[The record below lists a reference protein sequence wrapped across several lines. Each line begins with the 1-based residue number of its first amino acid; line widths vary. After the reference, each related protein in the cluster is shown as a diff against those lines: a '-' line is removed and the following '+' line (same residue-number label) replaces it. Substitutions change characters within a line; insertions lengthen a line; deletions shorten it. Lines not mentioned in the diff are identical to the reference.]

1 MDPVIALLLWSSP
14 FVVSPAGG
22 ECQLTVA
29 PNHAVVAETNGRNGD
44 AAPHILRVA
53 DTPEPTQ
60 GVDRWQAFIADAAR
74 RFDIPEAWIRAV
86 MRAESG
92 GQATVDGRPI
102 VSSAGAIGLMQV
114 LPKTYA
120 EMQRRHG
127 LGPIPADPHDNI
139 LAGAAYL
146 REMLDRFGYPHLFAA
161 YNAGPER
168 FEAYRRGE
176 QPLPAE
182 TRAYIA
188 QVETELAIGVDNALP
203 AKQPSSAMA
212 EVERRRD
219 LNPLL
224 FFTPGRPST
233 LFVNHDDSAS
243 GTDPSSRYSPLDSG
257 KSRASGVPPDRG
269 KSATPVDDQGP
280 P

>member
-1 MDPVIALLLWSSP
+1 M
-14 FVVSPAGG
+14 
-22 ECQLTVA
+22 
-29 PNHAVVAETNGRNGD
+29 NGQSGSASLN
-44 AAPHILRVA
+44 ILRVA
-53 DTPEPTQ
+53 DTPDPT
-60 GVDRWQAFIADAAR
+60 GNVDRWQVFIAEAAR
-74 RFDIPEAWIRAV
+74 RFNIPEAWIRAV

-92 GQATVDGRPI
+92 GQATVGGRPI
-102 VSSAGAIGLMQV
+102 TSPAGAIGLMQV
-114 LPKTYA
+114 MPETYA
-120 EMQRRHG
+120 ELRRRHG
-127 LGPIPADPHDNI
+127 LGPDPADPRDNI
-139 LAGAAYL
+139 FAGVAYL
-146 REMLDRFGYPHLFAA
+146 REMLDLFGYPHLFAA

-188 QVETELAIGVDNALP
+188 QVETELAIGIDNALP
-203 AKQPSSAMA
+203 AKQPSSATA
-212 EVERRRD
+212 EAERHRN

-224 FFTPGRPST
+224 FFAPGRPPT

-243 GTDPSSRYSPLDSG
+243 GTDPSGRYSPLDSG
-257 KSRASGVPPDRG
+257 KNRDSSMASDRG

>member
-1 MDPVIALLLWSSP
+1 MDPLIALLLCSSP
-14 FVVSPAGG
+14 FAQPPMSSRDCPTTAISRAISVEAGVQRALAPA
-22 ECQLTVA
+22 
-29 PNHAVVAETNGRNGD
+29 D
-44 AAPHILRVA
+44 IIRVA
-53 DTPEPTQ
+53 DTPGATNVGQ
-60 GVDRWQAFIADAAR
+60 WQIFIAEAAL
-74 RFDIPEAWIRAV
+74 RFGIPEAWIRAV
-86 MRAESG
+86 MRAESD

-102 VSSAGAIGLMQV
+102 TSPAGAIGLMQV
-114 LPKTYA
+114 LPETYA

-127 LGPIPADPHDNI
+127 LGPNPADPHDNI

-168 FEAYRRGE
+168 FAAYRRGE

-188 QVETELAIGVDNALP
+188 QIGTELTNGSDDGAAAQQLSSVP
-203 AKQPSSAMA
+203 AAP
-212 EVERRRD
+212 ERGRS

-224 FFTPGRPST
+224 FFAPGRPST
-233 LFVNHDDSAS
+233 LFVNHDESAS
-243 GTDPSSRYSPLDSG
+243 RADQSRGKLPLEPE
-257 KSRASGVPPDRG
+257 ADRG
-269 KSATPVDDQGP
+269 LRAPTGDSKPAAPVDDQGP

>member
-1 MDPVIALLLWSSP
+1 MDPVIALLLCSSP
-14 FVVSPAGG
+14 FAGPPVSYEGYPTTAISRTISVQPSVEGA
-22 ECQLTVA
+22 L
-29 PNHAVVAETNGRNGD
+29 GRAD
-44 AAPHILRVA
+44 IVRVA
-53 DTPEPTQ
+53 DTPGATNFGQ
-60 GVDRWQAFIADAAR
+60 WQIFIAEAAQ
-74 RFDIPEAWIRAV
+74 RFGIPEAWIRAV
-86 MRAESG
+86 MRAESD

-102 VSSAGAIGLMQV
+102 TSSAGAIGLMQV
-114 LPKTYA
+114 LPQTYA

-127 LGPIPADPHDNI
+127 LGPDPADPHDNI

-168 FEAYRRGE
+168 FAAYRRGE

-188 QVETELAIGVDNALP
+188 QIGTELANGSDDSPA
-203 AKQPSSAMA
+203 AKQLSSVPAA
-212 EVERRRD
+212 PERGHS

-224 FFTPGRPST
+224 FFAPGRPSI
-233 LFVNHDDSAS
+233 LFVNHDESAS
-243 GTDPSSRYSPLDSG
+243 RVDQSRGKLPLEPE
-257 KSRASGVPPDRG
+257 ADRG
-269 KSATPVDDQGP
+269 RGAPTGDGKPAAPVDDQGP